1 MWAEWLEEA
10 FLRAFALIVN
20 RHGQTEGKEH
30 RQMHVQINTDSN
42 IEGINELTQHVEA
55 VVRGAVDHLNER
67 ITRVDV
73 YLSDQ
78 NSDKKTGYNAI
89 RCLLEAS
96 LVGLQPIVVSDQ
108 AETVEQAVEGAAEK
122 LKHSLESTLGRLG
135 EH

>member
-1 MWAEWLEEA
+1 
-10 FLRAFALIVN
+10 
-20 RHGQTEGKEH
+20 
-30 RQMHVQINTDSN
+30 MHVQINTDSN
-42 IEGINELTQHVEA
+42 IEGINVLTQHVEA

-78 NSDKKTGYNAI
+78 NSDKKSGFNAI
-89 RCLLEAS
+89 RCLLNAS
-96 LVGLQPIVVSDQ
+96 LVGLQPIVISHQ

-122 LKHSLESTLGRLG
+122 LKHSLESTLGRLD

>member
-1 MWAEWLEEA
+1 MD
-10 FLRAFALIVN
+10 
-20 RHGQTEGKEH
+20 
-30 RQMHVQINTDSN
+30 VQINTDSN
-42 IEGINELTQHVEA
+42 IEGINVLTQHVEA
-55 VVRGAVDHLNER
+55 VVRGALDHLDER

-78 NSDKKTGYNAI
+78 NSDKKSGFNAI

-96 LVGLQPIVVSDQ
+96 LVGLNQTVVSHQ

-122 LKHSLESTLGRLG
+122 LKNSLESTFGQLD